1 MQVVTGRCPRLC
13 YMEKMAR
20 GPAPTPVERW
30 LARALGDELPRHPGT
45 GWISGIVGVFLG
57 VVALGAVV
65 VLHFPDLLT
74 AAELRARYP
83 LPLMRALI
91 QLMIGV
97 AFLASCLNLM
107 LRPHKV
113 LGLTGLALTLAAVI
127 FGGADVEIRGDFDRS
142 IHFGLDWFLLNLL
155 VFALVFVP
163 LERAFPLRAGQRV
176 LRAGWTTDVAYFF
189 SNHVGVQ
196 LLTFLSLWPAMTL
209 AQTLGMDGVSRRVAA
224 QPIWLQVLE
233 LMLLADLMQYWV
245 HRAFHRLPWLWRF
258 HAIHHSIREM
268 DWFAGSRLHLGDVV
282 VTRALVVL
290 PAFVFGFAE
299 PALYAWLV
307 IIALHGVLN
316 HVNMRFR
323 FRWVE
328 SLLVTP
334 RFHHWHHAVT
344 PLDRNFA
351 VHFPWLDRLFGT
363 HYLPGECWPEE
374 LGIRGHPVPF
384 GFTAQL
390 LYPLHRSEPP

>member
-1 MQVVTGRCPRLC
+1 
-13 YMEKMAR
+13 MEDMTR
-20 GPAPTPVERW
+20 DPEPTPAERW
-30 LARALGDELPRHPGT
+30 LARTLGDELPRHLGS
-45 GWISGIVGVFLG
+45 GWISGVLGVFLG
-57 VVALGAVV
+57 AIALGSVV

-74 AAELRARYP
+74 SADLRASYP
-83 LPLMRALI
+83 LPTMRALI
-91 QLMIGV
+91 QLTIGV

-107 LRPHKV
+107 LRPRKT
-113 LGLTGLALTLAAVI
+113 LGLAGLALTFAAVVL
-127 FGGADVEIRGDFDRS
+127 GGAAVEIRGDFDRS

-163 LERAFPLRAGQRV
+163 LERAFPLRPTQRV
-176 LRAGWTTDVAYFF
+176 LRAGWTTDVVYFF
-189 SNHVGVQ
+189 VNHVGIQ
-196 LLTFLSLWPAMTL
+196 LLTFLTLWPAMAL
-209 AQTLGMDGVSRRVAA
+209 SRSLGMEQLSRLVAS
-224 QPIWLQVLE
+224 QPVWSQVLE
-233 LMLLADLMQYWV
+233 LMLLADLVQYWV

-290 PAFVFGFAE
+290 PAFVLGFAE

-316 HVNMRFR
+316 HVNLRFR
-323 FRWVE
+323 MRWME
-328 SLLVTP
+328 RLLVTP

-344 PLDRNFA
+344 PPDRNFA

-363 HYLPGECWPEE
+363 HYLPGDRWPDE
-374 LGIRGHPVPF
+374 LGVRGHPVPL

-390 LYPLHRSEPP
+390 LYPVRPQSDGDPS